1 MRTLKMLKNVAMLLP
16 IIELYV
22 IIPTQLVESYM
33 WTHEGLWYRI
43 GMSWKEFFI
52 DDFHTMPELLS
63 PAAKLLFSLRMVSFI
78 FLILKMNIQV
88 QRP

>member
-33 WTHEGLWYRI
+33 WTHEGL
-43 GMSWKEFFI
+43 
-52 DDFHTMPELLS
+52 
-63 PAAKLLFSLRMVSFI
+63 
-78 FLILKMNIQV
+78 
-88 QRP
+88 